1 MIMTDVLSTEQRRF
15 CMSRIRDKNTK
26 PEIIV
31 RQLVRQ
37 MGIGYRLHVKDLPGK
52 PDLVFRKHNKII
64 FVHGCFSHMHTC
76 KYGRVVPKTNAEF
89 WQTKRLSNKLRDS
102 KNRKELKKLGW
113 KVLVI
118 WECQTKKTLYLV
130 KKLQGFFSHDAV
142 F

>member
-1 MIMTDVLSTEQRRF
+1 MTDVLSTEQRRF

-52 PDLVFRKHNKII
+52 PDLVFRKHKKII
-64 FVHGCFSHMHTC
+64 FVHGCFWHMHTC